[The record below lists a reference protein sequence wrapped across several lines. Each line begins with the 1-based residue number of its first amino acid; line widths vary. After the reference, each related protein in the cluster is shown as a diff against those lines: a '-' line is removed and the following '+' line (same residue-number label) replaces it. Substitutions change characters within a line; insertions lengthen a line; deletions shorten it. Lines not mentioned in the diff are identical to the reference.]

1 MAPVND
7 DLRLTVEFADEDAAR
22 EFVRWLHEAR
32 LDAGDRQRVGDRV
45 IVSRD
50 DEVVYLYAADEEQ
63 AREVARLIEARV
75 GHPAAARIRLDRW
88 HPVEQ
93 RWEDAAVPLPTTDE
107 ELQAERAR
115 FQAREAAESRAS
127 GRAEWEVR
135 VELPDRETT
144 DDFADRLESERLPV
158 VRRSTFVLVGAAQR
172 GRGARAREASR
183 GGGARGRARRG
194 RAGRPDG
201 LGGRPDQPL
210 RRLRRPRPLGVRPVG
225 PEPGPGEERDRAGG
239 DRSGRE
245 SRARGERDPVA

>member
-7 DLRLTVEFADEDAAR
+7 DLRLTVEFSDEDAAR
-22 EFVRWLHEAR
+22 DLVRWLHEAR
-32 LDAGDRQRVGDRV
+32 LEAGDRERVGERV

-75 GHPAAARIRLDRW
+75 GHPAAAKVRVDRW

-127 GRAEWEVR
+127 GHAEWEVR

-144 DDFADRLESERLPV
+144 DDFADRLESEGLPV
-158 VRRSTFVLVGAAQR
+158 VRRSTFVLVGAANED
-172 GRGARAREASR
+172 GARELAARLKGEAPE
-183 GGGARGRARRG
+183 GARVAVEPGGQMVWEVTPTNPFAVFG
-194 RAGRPDG
+194 G
-201 LGGRPDQPL
+201 LGR
-210 RRLRRPRPLGVRPVG
+210 
-225 PEPGPGEERDRAGG
+225 
-239 DRSGRE
+239 
-245 SRARGERDPVA
+245 